1 MRLKCLYSIAV
12 FIILSLF
19 IAAGAAAAEL
29 KELAR
34 GVWAFVGENGA
45 TNSGFIVT
53 GKGVVVID
61 TQGPKSLAEELRAKI
76 RRTTE
81 EPIVYAVNTH
91 YHGDHA
97 FGNQYFGDA
106 IIIAHE
112 KTREA
117 LIKRDEG
124 HRAMFKKFFGEESL
138 KDFRLTLPDI
148 TVTDRLTLRLG
159 DKTVEII
166 YAGAKAHTEGDLFV
180 WLPEEKVLFAGDLLY
195 KGRLPLLN
203 DGDGLGAISAIDAV
217 TSTGADVYVPGHGAL
232 ATKEDAL
239 SYRKYLEALRSEV
252 ARMMKE
258 GRGLEEIRS
267 GISLPGYASWDRYR
281 EWLPANAEKVYKE
294 LSGEGR

>member
-1 MRLKCLYSIAV
+1 MRIRSLCSIAV
-12 FIILSLF
+12 FATVSLF
-19 IAAGAAAAEL
+19 MAAAASAAEL

-45 TNSGFIVT
+45 TNSGFIIT

-61 TQGPKSLAEELRAKI
+61 TQGPKALAEELREKI
-76 RRTTE
+76 RKTTE
-81 EPIVYAVNTH
+81 EPVVYVVNTH
-91 YHGDHA
+91 YHGDHT
-97 FGNQYFGDA
+97 FGNQYFGDG

-112 KTREA
+112 KTRDA
-117 LIKRDEG
+117 LVKKDEG
-124 HRAMFKKFFGEESL
+124 HRAMFKKFFGEDSL
-138 KDFRLTLPDI
+138 RDFALTLPDI
-148 TVTDRLTLRLG
+148 TITERMTLRLG
-159 DKTVEII
+159 EKTVEII

-180 WLPEEKVLFAGDLLY
+180 WLPGEKVLFAGDLLY

-203 DGDGLGAISAIDAV
+203 DGESSGAISAIDAM

-281 EWLPANAEKVYKE
+281 EWLPANAEKVYRE
-294 LSGEGR
+294 LSEGGR